1 MRRILLRLCLLSF
14 LYGVAS
20 LTGVPFLNSVLGL
33 NSAFGQEIPLPEKMP
48 QVHPRVLTTPAG
60 KQETWKLIRKED
72 WAKDVFNKLRE
83 RTETYTK
90 LTEAEPT
97 WLLSRLA
104 MYWKSHATEV
114 YVKGETFDHAG
125 GEKAPYPTV
134 RYTGTRGTAAT
145 HGRPRLADVVPYD
158 DDENGNVTFC
168 NNALPERAME
178 SVHPSKTGRNIESL
192 NCEILGIARDAAFLY
207 WMTDE
212 EKFAKLA
219 AGVFDTYMTGIYYRN
234 VPVDLNHGHQ
244 QTLVGLTSFE
254 VIHEDALHI
263 VVPLYDFLYN
273 YLKANYPDKM
283 EIYAGA
289 FKKWADNII
298 ANGVPHNNW
307 DLLQAR
313 FIMNVGLVLEDD
325 KEYADG
331 KGRGY
336 YIDYVMNRSG
346 IRQWSLTRLADYGFD
361 PNTGIWAECPG
372 YSSVVINDY
381 ANFVNQFDT
390 NLRYDLVKAMP
401 VLSKA
406 VAATPQYLFPNRM
419 MCGFGDTHPGY
430 LNTNFFIRM
439 IQNAQANG
447 KKEQENYFTALLKC
461 LKPELEDDKA
471 ERKENSKTEKKENN
485 KTGNGKTEK
494 KSVRVSVNSFFEDK
508 PLVLNPAVRPGKI
521 EDYVSP
527 LFYAPNVSWLV
538 QRNGM
543 HLRNSLM
550 ISLNGSEGNHMHAN
564 GISMELYGKGYV
576 LAPDAGIGLFLYS
589 GLDYA
594 EYYSQFPSHNTVC
607 VDGISSYPV
616 MKSNHSF
623 ELLSC
628 FPASAEP
635 GKEFTSITYSNLYF
649 REPESRAD
657 QTRLM
662 SIVTTGSETGYYVD
676 VFRSRK
682 EKGGDKMH
690 DYFYHN
696 LGQTLTLTAAD
707 GSDLN
712 LQPTEELAFAGA
724 HLYAY
729 SYLYN
734 KKAATTDKDIKA
746 TFTIDMKEKGGDDI
760 YMNLWMKGEPERD
773 VFTAL
778 SPMTEGLS
786 RTPDMPYDI
795 KKQPTLTFVARQH
808 GEAWNR
814 PFVSIYEPST
824 KNEPSAIQSV
834 SFFDAEETELKDF
847 AGICVKS
854 KNGRVDHI
862 FSLSDAEQTA
872 TYQGM
877 KVKANYALVSNEYV
891 GNRTLFLGNG
901 TQLVASGITI
911 QTDRV
916 ANVLLEKKAGKW
928 YITSSA
934 PCTVVINGKK
944 VKSGVASNPELLRIG

>member
-1 MRRILLRLCLLSF
+1 MRRILLGLCFLSF
-14 LYGVAS
+14 L
-20 LTGVPFLNSVLGL
+20 
-33 NSAFGQEIPLPEKMP
+33 NSASGQEIPLPEKMP
-48 QVHPRVLTTPAG
+48 QTHPRVLTTPAG
-60 KQETWKLIRKED
+60 KQETWKLIKKEE
-72 WAKDVFNKLRE
+72 WAKDVFNKLKE
-83 RTETYTK
+83 RTEVYTN
-90 LTEAEPT
+90 LTDAQPA

-125 GEKAPYPTV
+125 GERAPYPTV

-145 HGRPRLADVVPYD
+145 HGRPKLADVVPYD
-158 DDENGNVTFC
+158 DEDGNVTFC
-168 NNALPERAME
+168 NNALPDRPME

-234 VPVDLNHGHQ
+234 VPIDLNHGHQ

-263 VVPLYDFLYN
+263 AVPLYDFLYN

-307 DLLQAR
+307 NLLQAR
-313 FIMNVGLVLEDD
+313 FIMNVGLVLEDN

-331 KGRGY
+331 KGREY
-336 YIDYVMNRSG
+336 YIDYVMNRSS

-361 PNTGIWAECPG
+361 INTGIWAECPG

-390 NLRYDLVKAMP
+390 NLQYDLVKAMP

-406 VAATPQYLFPNRM
+406 VATTPQYLFPNRM
-419 MCGFGDTHPGY
+419 ICGFGDTHPGY
-430 LNTNFFIRM
+430 LSTNFFIRM

-461 LKPELEDDKA
+461 LNPDLGND
-471 ERKENSKTEKKENN
+471 KTEKKN
-485 KTGNGKTEK
+485 
-494 KSVRVSVNSFFEDK
+494 VRVSVNSFFEDK
-508 PLVLNPAVRPGKI
+508 PLTLNPKVQPGKI

-543 HLRNSLM
+543 HPRNSLM

-576 LAPDAGIGLFLYS
+576 LGPDAGIGLFLYS

-623 ELLSC
+623 DLLSC
-628 FPASAEP
+628 FPASAE
-635 GKEFTSITYSNLYF
+635 
-649 REPESRAD
+649 RAKHLRPLL
-657 QTRLM
+657 T
-662 SIVTTGSETGYYVD
+662 VTFISV
-676 VFRSRK
+676 
-682 EKGGDKMH
+682 
-690 DYFYHN
+690 
-696 LGQTLTLTAAD
+696 
-707 GSDLN
+707 
-712 LQPTEELAFAGA
+712 
-724 HLYAY
+724 
-729 SYLYN
+729 
-734 KKAATTDKDIKA
+734 
-746 TFTIDMKEKGGDDI
+746 
-760 YMNLWMKGEPERD
+760 
-773 VFTAL
+773 
-778 SPMTEGLS
+778 
-786 RTPDMPYDI
+786 
-795 KKQPTLTFVARQH
+795 
-808 GEAWNR
+808 NR
-814 PFVSIYEPST
+814 
-824 KNEPSAIQSV
+824 
-834 SFFDAEETELKDF
+834 
-847 AGICVKS
+847 
-854 KNGRVDHI
+854 
-862 FSLSDAEQTA
+862 
-872 TYQGM
+872 
-877 KVKANYALVSNEYV
+877 
-891 GNRTLFLGNG
+891 
-901 TQLVASGITI
+901 
-911 QTDRV
+911 
-916 ANVLLEKKAGKW
+916 KAG
-928 YITSSA
+928 
-934 PCTVVINGKK
+934 
-944 VKSGVASNPELLRIG
+944 RIRPV

>member
-1 MRRILLRLCLLSF
+1 MRRILLGLCFLSF
-14 LYGVAS
+14 L
-20 LTGVPFLNSVLGL
+20 
-33 NSAFGQEIPLPEKMP
+33 NSASGQEIPLPEKMP
-48 QVHPRVLTTPAG
+48 QTHPRVLTTPAG
-60 KQETWKLIRKED
+60 KQETWKLIKKEE
-72 WAKDVFNKLRE
+72 WAKDVFNKLKE
-83 RTETYTK
+83 RTEVYTN
-90 LTEAEPT
+90 LTDAQPA

-125 GEKAPYPTV
+125 GERAPYPTV

-145 HGRPRLADVVPYD
+145 HGRPKLADVVPYD
-158 DDENGNVTFC
+158 DEDGNVTFC
-168 NNALPERAME
+168 NNALPDRPME

-234 VPVDLNHGHQ
+234 VPIDLNHGHQ

-263 VVPLYDFLYN
+263 AVPLYDFLYN

-307 DLLQAR
+307 NLLQAR
-313 FIMNVGLVLEDD
+313 FIMNVGLVLEDN

-331 KGRGY
+331 KGREY
-336 YIDYVMNRSG
+336 YIDYVMNRSS

-361 PNTGIWAECPG
+361 INTGIWAECPG

-390 NLRYDLVKAMP
+390 NLQYDLVKAMP

-406 VAATPQYLFPNRM
+406 VATTPQYLFPNRM
-419 MCGFGDTHPGY
+419 ICGFGDTHPGY
-430 LNTNFFIRM
+430 LSTNFFIRM

-461 LKPELEDDKA
+461 LNPDLGND
-471 ERKENSKTEKKENN
+471 KTEKKN
-485 KTGNGKTEK
+485 
-494 KSVRVSVNSFFEDK
+494 VRVSVNSFFEDK
-508 PLVLNPAVRPGKI
+508 PLTLNPKVQPGKI

-543 HLRNSLM
+543 HQRNSLM

-576 LAPDAGIGLFLYS
+576 LGPDAGIGLFLYS

-623 ELLSC
+623 DLLSC

-635 GKEFTSITYSNLYF
+635 GKAFTSVTYSNLYF

-657 QTRLM
+657 QTRMM
-662 SIVTTGSETGYYVD
+662 SIVTTGAETGYYVD

-696 LGQTLTLTAAD
+696 LG
-707 GSDLN
+707 
-712 LQPTEELAFAGA
+712 
-724 HLYAY
+724 H
-729 SYLYN
+729 
-734 KKAATTDKDIKA
+734 
-746 TFTIDMKEKGGDDI
+746 
-760 YMNLWMKGEPERD
+760 
-773 VFTAL
+773 
-778 SPMTEGLS
+778 
-786 RTPDMPYDI
+786 
-795 KKQPTLTFVARQH
+795 
-808 GEAWNR
+808 
-814 PFVSIYEPST
+814 
-824 KNEPSAIQSV
+824 
-834 SFFDAEETELKDF
+834 
-847 AGICVKS
+847 
-854 KNGRVDHI
+854 
-862 FSLSDAEQTA
+862 
-872 TYQGM
+872 
-877 KVKANYALVSNEYV
+877 
-891 GNRTLFLGNG
+891 
-901 TQLVASGITI
+901 
-911 QTDRV
+911 
-916 ANVLLEKKAGKW
+916 
-928 YITSSA
+928 
-934 PCTVVINGKK
+934 
-944 VKSGVASNPELLRIG
+944 

>member
-1 MRRILLRLCLLSF
+1 MRRILLGLCFLSF
-14 LYGVAS
+14 LNIAS
-20 LTGVPFLNSVLGL
+20 
-33 NSAFGQEIPLPEKMP
+33 GQEIPLPEKMP
-48 QVHPRVLTTPAG
+48 QTHPRVLTTPAG
-60 KQETWKLIRKED
+60 KQETWKLIKKEE
-72 WAKDVFNKLRE
+72 WAKDVFNKLKE
-83 RTETYTK
+83 RTEVYTN
-90 LTEAEPT
+90 LTDAQPA

-125 GEKAPYPTV
+125 GERAPYPTV

-145 HGRPRLADVVPYD
+145 HGRPKLADVVPYD
-158 DDENGNVTFC
+158 DEDGNVTFC
-168 NNALPERAME
+168 NNALPDRPME

-234 VPVDLNHGHQ
+234 VPIDLNHGHQ

-263 VVPLYDFLYN
+263 AVPLYDFLYN

-307 DLLQAR
+307 NLLQAR
-313 FIMNVGLVLEDD
+313 FIMNVGLVLEDN

-331 KGRGY
+331 KGREY
-336 YIDYVMNRSG
+336 YIDYVMNRSS
-346 IRQWSLTRLADYGFD
+346 IRQWSLTQLADYGFD
-361 PNTGIWAECPG
+361 INTGIWAECPG

-390 NLRYDLVKAMP
+390 NLQYDLVKAMP

-406 VAATPQYLFPNRM
+406 VATTPQYLFPNRM
-419 MCGFGDTHPGY
+419 ICGFGDTHPGY
-430 LNTNFFIRM
+430 LSTNFFIRM

-461 LKPELEDDKA
+461 LNPDLGND
-471 ERKENSKTEKKENN
+471 KTEKKN
-485 KTGNGKTEK
+485 
-494 KSVRVSVNSFFEDK
+494 VRVSVNSFFEDK
-508 PLVLNPAVRPGKI
+508 PLTLNPKVQPGKI

-543 HLRNSLM
+543 HPCNSLM

-576 LAPDAGIGLFLYS
+576 LGPDAGIGLFLYS

-623 ELLSC
+623 DLLSC

-635 GKEFTSITYSNLYF
+635 GKAFTSVTYSNLYF

-657 QTRLM
+657 QTRMM
-662 SIVTTGSETGYYVD
+662 SIVTTGAETGYYVD

-729 SYLYN
+729 SY
-734 KKAATTDKDIKA
+734 
-746 TFTIDMKEKGGDDI
+746 
-760 YMNLWMKGEPERD
+760 
-773 VFTAL
+773 
-778 SPMTEGLS
+778 
-786 RTPDMPYDI
+786 
-795 KKQPTLTFVARQH
+795 
-808 GEAWNR
+808 
-814 PFVSIYEPST
+814 
-824 KNEPSAIQSV
+824 
-834 SFFDAEETELKDF
+834 
-847 AGICVKS
+847 
-854 KNGRVDHI
+854 
-862 FSLSDAEQTA
+862 
-872 TYQGM
+872 
-877 KVKANYALVSNEYV
+877 
-891 GNRTLFLGNG
+891 
-901 TQLVASGITI
+901 
-911 QTDRV
+911 
-916 ANVLLEKKAGKW
+916 
-928 YITSSA
+928 
-934 PCTVVINGKK
+934 
-944 VKSGVASNPELLRIG
+944 